1 MAFEA
6 YIMYV
11 NVIWPNYYLYPK
23 SPNLSLERNLR
34 TENRPTLVKSH
45 RQFNVI
51 DALTALQVRLWVMTL
66 IDCQLLAI
74 VDVVKSC
81 QSTDTQTLNAVLT
94 PIEWTRAHLCNI
106 RHRSTTADIQAA
118 LSVVWSFTLLARLG
132 VTLDTN
138 TLTLYNLVDT
148 ATAYCLHTNYSYT
161 AINCNR
167 SFRN

>member
-1 MAFEA
+1 
-6 YIMYV
+6 
-11 NVIWPNYYLYPK
+11 
-23 SPNLSLERNLR
+23 
-34 TENRPTLVKSH
+34 
-45 RQFNVI
+45 
-51 DALTALQVRLWVMTL
+51 MTL

-94 PIEWTRAHLCNI
+94 PTEWTRAHLSNI

-148 ATAYCLHTNYSYT
+148 ATSYCLHTNYSYT
-161 AINCNR
+161 IIPLLIATDFFEIKYSYSQFLAYLLSSKYLRVCLFCMWPKRRVVRRRKKPRKFGTQTRTDNV
-167 SFRN
+167 